1 MVWHRKSRKK
11 SNKNIRLVRND
22 DLKPRQLKPKNPS
35 KFRTG
40 LGRLRRH
47 MDNFTS
53 SKWVNVV
60 IFSLLAILII
70 GSNISLDSPTSYKT
84 WHMTVLSGDTLQY
97 KNKTLKLR
105 GVTCPSV
112 DTEEGLEAKRLANS
126 YIFSSGTQASTV
138 SCKSTFWSGLGTIT
152 CKRDTA
158 RASLSEFLVNSG
170 LCKGE

>member
-53 SKWVNVV
+53 SKWVYIV
-60 IFSLLAILII
+60 IFCLVVFS
-70 GSNISLDSPTSYKT
+70 
-84 WHMTVLSGDTLQY
+84 
-97 KNKTLKLR
+97 
-105 GVTCPSV
+105 
-112 DTEEGLEAKRLANS
+112 
-126 YIFSSGTQASTV
+126 IFASTCHV
-138 SCKSTFWSGLGTIT
+138 YSSPIPYTL
-152 CKRDTA
+152 
-158 RASLSEFLVNSG
+158 
-170 LCKGE
+170 